1 MHSDESISSY
11 FLQVDEIVNHMRN
24 LGEEIKEATVV
35 EKILRSL
42 SSKFESK
49 VYAMKKT
56 KIYNLL
62 LLFNFMEF

>member
-1 MHSDESISSY
+1 
-11 FLQVDEIVNHMRN
+11 MRN
-24 LGEEIKEATVV
+24 LVEEIKGDTIV

-49 VYAMKKT
+49 VSSIEEKKV
-56 KIYNLL
+56 YNPL